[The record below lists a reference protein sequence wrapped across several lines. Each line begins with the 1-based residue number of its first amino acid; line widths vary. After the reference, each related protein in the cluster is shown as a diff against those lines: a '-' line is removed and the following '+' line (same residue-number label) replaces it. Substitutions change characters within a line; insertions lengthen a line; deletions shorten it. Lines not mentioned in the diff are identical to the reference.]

1 MGAHMTFRE
10 RAVSRPVSATPA
22 PPADA
27 AKAIGAALDLRHAE
41 REAAVT
47 RLFESHAAQ
56 LTRLAALLGAGAEA
70 EDVVADAFCDLHRRW
85 GRLRDP
91 AAAPAYLRSTVCNLT
106 RMRLRHLTVVRRH
119 PTDPPEDMSS
129 AESEILLREEQ
140 QEVLRA
146 LRQLPT
152 RQREALVFRYW
163 LDLSEA
169 DIAEAM
175 GISAGSVKVHT
186 SRGMVSLN
194 KALGGK
200 R

>member
-1 MGAHMTFRE
+1 MTFPG
-10 RAVSRPVSATPA
+10 RAVSRRVTATPA
-22 PPADA
+22 PPADSGE
-27 AKAIGAALDLRHAE
+27 AIGAALDLRHAE

-56 LTRLAALLGAGAEA
+56 LTRLAALLGAGTEA

-91 AAAPAYLRSTVCNLT
+91 AAAPAYLRSAVCNLT
-106 RMRLRHLTVVRRH
+106 RMRLRHLTVVHRH
-119 PTDPPEDMSS
+119 ATEPPEDVSS

-140 QEVLRA
+140 HEVLRA

-152 RQREALVFRYW
+152 RQREALVLRYW
-163 LDLSEA
+163 LDLREA
-169 DIAEAM
+169 DIAQAM

-186 SRGMVSLN
+186 SRGMVALTQ
-194 KALGGK
+194 ALGGK